1 MEKVKQLGIVYL
13 VLWDFIA
20 ALTGWLLFF
29 IYRKTTIGK
38 LPFEWS
44 MLKDPNLFLGLICI
58 PLAWILA
65 YYISG
70 TYTDIY
76 RKSRLNELFRTIT
89 QSFLGVF
96 ILFFALMLDDVIQS
110 YKSYYQLFFGLFFI
124 HFGLTFFVRLFILTL
139 AKRGLESGRI
149 AYKTIIIGGNHNG
162 MDLYE
167 EIEGNRVSL
176 GYDFL
181 GFINTNGKSQIL
193 SEKLPELG
201 KIPDINQVCREN
213 KVDEVILAIESSDHP
228 VIKDILNALADQEV
242 VVKIIPDMYDI
253 LSGSVRMKHVMGAV
267 LTEIYPDP
275 MPPWQRKIK
284 RLIDLVAS
292 ALVLILLSPL
302 YILLAIRVKMSSPGP
317 IFYKQER
324 IGKNG
329 KPFAIIK
336 YRSMVI
342 DAEASGPALSS
353 DDDPRITKWGRV
365 MRKWRLDEI
374 PQFYNVL
381 KGEMSLVGPRPER
394 QFYIDQLIE
403 IAPAYRHLQ
412 KVKPGITSWGMVK
425 FGYAEN
431 LSEMTE
437 RMRYDLLYIENMSLA
452 IDFKIMIYTVMI
464 LFQGKGK

>member
-1 MEKVKQLGIVYL
+1 MEKVKQLGIVYMVFWDL
-13 VLWDFIA
+13 MAAVLAWF
-20 ALTGWLLFF
+20 LFF
-29 IYRKTTIGK
+29 IYRKTTIGQ

-44 MLKDPNLFLGLICI
+44 MLNDPNLFLGLVFI
-58 PLAWILA
+58 PLAWLLA

-139 AKRGLESGRI
+139 AKRSLESGKI

-162 MDLYE
+162 MDLFE
-167 EIEGNRVSL
+167 EIESNRVSL

-201 KIPDINQVCREN
+201 KIPDINPICREH
-213 KVDEVILAIESSDHP
+213 KIDEVILAIESSDHP
-228 VIKDILNALADQEV
+228 QIKDILNGLADQEV

-284 RLIDLVAS
+284 RLIDLIAS
-292 ALVLILLSPL
+292 ISVLILLSPL
-302 YILLAIRVKMSSPGP
+302 YLFLAIRVKLSSPGP
-317 IFYKQER
+317 IFYFQER

-329 KPFAIIK
+329 KPFKIIK
-336 YRSMVI
+336 YRSMRV
-342 DAEASGPALSS
+342 DAEANGPALSS

-365 MRKWRLDEI
+365 MRVWRLDEI

-431 LSEMTE
+431 LKEMTE

-452 IDFKIMIYTVMI
+452 IDFKIMIYTVLI